1 MNWFLYDNG
10 LRHERVTNDYQ
21 QNSRELYT
29 FIPDKSFGQ
38 LLDISPN
45 NFKFLKTFDS
55 EFPYIEVLFTDQ
67 NSKPL

>member
-10 LRHERVTNDYQ
+10 LRHERVNNDYQ
-21 QNSRELYT
+21 QNSRDLYT

-38 LLDISPN
+38 WLDISPN
-45 NFKFLKTFDS
+45 NFKFLKTLDS